1 MESKIIIA
9 MLLFASFAVAQQEAL
24 FLSFELNE
32 TSARLSGYAVGKAT
46 VPDYALEQPPGESLV
61 IKTFYEK
68 RLLNEFKVQD
78 PRDVVIEYYDND
90 TQRLVAN
97 HTRLKQATLQLVL
110 PSGNADNVSLFDSRG
125 NYLASVDL
133 ISLNLA
139 KAKTSE
145 FDFFHIEFD
154 PTRDVLFWTG
164 IIVLILGVL
173 LYFLKK
179 RGETQAY

>member
-1 MESKIIIA
+1 MESKIVIVLI
-9 MLLFASFAVAQQEAL
+9 LFASFALAQQEAL

-32 TSARLSGYAVGKAT
+32 TGARLSGYAAGKAT
-46 VPDYALEQPPGESLV
+46 TPDYALEEPPGEAIV
-61 IKTFYEK
+61 IKTFAEN

-90 TQRLVAN
+90 TQRLQAN
-97 HTRLKQATLQLVL
+97 HTRLKQAALQLVL
-110 PSGNADNVSLFDSRG
+110 PSGNVDNVTLFDSRG
-125 NYLASVDL
+125 DALASIDL

-145 FDFFHIEFD
+145 FEFFSIDRD
-154 PTRDVLFWTG
+154 PTREVLFWAG
-164 IIVLILGVL
+164 IAALALGLL
-173 LYFLKK
+173 LYFFKK